1 VTQSVK
7 HLKFVMTEDANLNL
21 VRAVLEV
28 DGVRVFEF
36 ENQDAPRVRVRHPK
50 ANEKELLEMAEYW
63 SQPKQAYEK
72 SPAAVLDRYID
83 SRDGD
88 IAKHMLEVRK
98 AVRKM
103 AGAVRNARV
112 AKKAKKSLRN

>member
-1 VTQSVK
+1 MTQSVK
-7 HLKFVMTEDANLNL
+7 GLKFVMTEDANSKL

-28 DGVRVFEF
+28 DGLRILEF
-36 ENQDAPRVRVRHPK
+36 ENQSAPRVKVRHPK

-63 SQPKQAYEK
+63 SQPKQAYER

-83 SRDGD
+83 SRYGD

-103 AGAVRNARV
+103 AGAARNARI
-112 AKKAKKSLRN
+112 AKKAKKSLGK